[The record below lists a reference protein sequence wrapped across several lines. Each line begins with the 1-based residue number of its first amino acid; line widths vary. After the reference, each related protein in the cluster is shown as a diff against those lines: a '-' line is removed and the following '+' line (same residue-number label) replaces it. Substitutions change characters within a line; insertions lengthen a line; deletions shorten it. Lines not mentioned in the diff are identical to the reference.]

1 MSIWRNYWTV
11 AVRALAK
18 SKTYS
23 IINIA
28 GLAIGMAACILIL
41 LYIRYEQSYDKWLP
55 DAENTYQFQTFATN
69 PDDGEEFFM
78 QMASY
83 VTRDRLEKDFPQ
95 IENAAY
101 LLGTGPVFL
110 KDGQASSTEDYKY
123 TDEDFL
129 KVVNLPLVAGT
140 TLNAAQTAVLTE
152 SEAKLRFGTTDVV
165 GRTIERNTCT
175 NDWYYDLDLTLSQEL
190 PGPARL
196 FGIANAQDRIRLYAM
211 FDNFLNLLDDGWNLQ
226 HRRNFSGLQDV
237 ASLGGVDSE
246 GRYIITAFNGVADF
260 ENDNFINVS
269 SSVWRIKVGV
279 SYEF

>member
-1 MSIWRNYWTV
+1 MFNSTAGSNYDLT
-11 AVRALAK
+11 
-18 SKTYS
+18 
-23 IINIA
+23 
-28 GLAIGMAACILIL
+28 AAFD
-41 LYIRYEQSYDKWLP
+41 RQ
-55 DAENTYQFQTFATN
+55 N
-69 PDDGEEFFM
+69 PDSSRGFYGSRHNITFSVNFSEEFFSDLAT
-78 QMASY
+78 QLGFTFVARAGRPYSLTFGGGGVFNDSASGNNNALLY
-83 VTRDRLEKDFPQ
+83 VP
-95 IENAAY
+95 
-101 LLGTGPVFL
+101 TGP
-110 KDGQASSTEDYKY
+110 
-123 TDEDFL
+123 TDPNISPLSNADAVTNLAAFANSLGCARDF
-129 KVVNLPLVAGT
+129 
-140 TLNAAQTAVLTE
+140 
-152 SEAKLRFGTTDVV
+152 V